1 MTQIK
6 KLVAKLKRNPND
18 VKFDELAKVCDDYF
32 GEPRQQGTSHR
43 AVVTSFW
50 GNLKRRD
57 LVYKTPWSGD
67 PRVNI
72 ENKKGKAKSY
82 QVRQVLA
89 AINKLEGMDNG

>member
-43 AVVTSFW
+43 AVVTSF
-50 GNLKRRD
+50 
-57 LVYKTPWSGD
+57 
-67 PRVNI
+67 
-72 ENKKGKAKSY
+72 
-82 QVRQVLA
+82 
-89 AINKLEGMDNG
+89 